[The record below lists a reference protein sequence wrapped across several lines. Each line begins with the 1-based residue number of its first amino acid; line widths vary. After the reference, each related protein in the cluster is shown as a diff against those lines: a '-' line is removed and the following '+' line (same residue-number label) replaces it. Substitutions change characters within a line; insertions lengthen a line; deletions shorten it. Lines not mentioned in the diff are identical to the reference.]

1 MNEGIKRRLEENLGQ
16 TIEIETKSKGKIK
29 GVLSWVSPDR
39 CMAEVKLRSGEINT
53 VLDSQIKSIRRV

>member
-16 TIEIETKSKGKIK
+16 AIEIETKSKGKIK